1 MSYTKAELMEKN
13 LLQVWNER
21 NSENR
26 LSVIETIYAD
36 NATFFEADES
46 TSGYDAINK
55 KIGSTVNGMPPDFVF
70 HAINPAA
77 INHNLGLLSW
87 GLGPANGP
95 TVGTGMDI
103 ALFKDGR
110 IQSLYVF
117 LDTNKSG

>member
-46 TSGYDAINK
+46 TSGYDAIK
-55 KIGSTVNGMPPDFVF
+55 K
-70 HAINPAA
+70 
-77 INHNLGLLSW
+77 
-87 GLGPANGP
+87 
-95 TVGTGMDI
+95 
-103 ALFKDGR
+103 
-110 IQSLYVF
+110 
-117 LDTNKSG
+117 